1 MIQEIISSL
10 LSFDKVEQFEI
21 RSKPT
26 PPRIITTANELRGN
40 PNHKPEIRVT
50 DIPNDTTA
58 KIKLVM
64 GGTDG
69 DHDPEIN
76 PYTVPENYTVVAEA
90 YHDNDPSKN
99 GVLTFRSSDYLKDLP
114 LSGN

>member
-1 MIQEIISSL
+1 
-10 LSFDKVEQFEI
+10 
-21 RSKPT
+21 
-26 PPRIITTANELRGN
+26 
-40 PNHKPEIRVT
+40 
-50 DIPNDTTA
+50 
-58 KIKLVM
+58 M

-99 GVLTFRSSDYLKDLP
+99 GILTFRSSDYLKDLP
-114 LSGN
+114 LSGELKAIVFTINMYNQTLVIAFRLVVIQHHLQLMNQQD

>member
-1 MIQEIISSL
+1 L
-10 LSFDKVEQFEI
+10 FYP

-69 DHDPEIN
+69 DHDPEIIHIDCN
-76 PYTVPENYTVVAEA
+76 
-90 YHDNDPSKN
+90 KQ
-99 GVLTFRSSDYLKDLP
+99 LP
-114 LSGN
+114 LIHRLMVDL

>member
-1 MIQEIISSL
+1 
-10 LSFDKVEQFEI
+10 
-21 RSKPT
+21 
-26 PPRIITTANELRGN
+26 
-40 PNHKPEIRVT
+40 
-50 DIPNDTTA
+50 
-58 KIKLVM
+58 M

-114 LSGN
+114 LSVN

>member
-1 MIQEIISSL
+1 MVILIRRYFITVK
-10 LSFDKVEQFEI
+10 FGDKVEQFEI

-76 PYTVPENYTVVAEA
+76 HILSLKTTVVAEA
-90 YHDNDPSKN
+90 YHDNDPSKM
-99 GVLTFRSSDYLKDLP
+99 GS
-114 LSGN
+114 